1 MRRLGSV
8 AVLLLL
14 VALAA
19 PGWCASGAPAREWR
33 VACETVEGGVADL
46 YAKELARLLAEKS
59 GDAIRLDVFYFGTL
73 GTPSEMFELVRNGAM
88 EFCLTGPC
96 QSSYLVP
103 ENQFLGLH
111 FLFSADPEVNG
122 ELLANSRALN
132 VMLNEKYMEKGV
144 RVLSYFA
151 EGEMFWTA
159 DRPIHSPDDFKGFRI
174 RVMPS
179 LLLEESYRAYGADP
193 VPMPFTEL
201 YTALQLG
208 EADGQEN
215 APATVQEMGFMEVQ
229 DFLIGS
235 RHNVYVMQ
243 HVVNEAFFKSLDDD
257 VRAMLMESVAEASL
271 YIRRVQMELNAARLK
286 TLVDELGP
294 GQEYYELTPQERAAF
309 REIASGVYPKYM
321 ELAGDREFAKV
332 LLDTFRREI
341 AELERAREGQRAG
354 D

>member
-1 MRRLGSV
+1 M
-8 AVLLLL
+8 
-14 VALAA
+14 
-19 PGWCASGAPAREWR
+19 
-33 VACETVEGGVADL
+33 ACETVEGGVADL

-96 QSSYLVP
+96 QSSDLVR
-103 ENQFLGLH
+103 ENQVMALH
-111 FLFSADPEVNG
+111 FLFSDDPEVNA
-122 ELLANSRALN
+122 EFLANSSALN
-132 VMLNEKYMEKGV
+132 VMLNKKYMEKGV

-159 DRPIHSPDDFKGFRI
+159 NRPIRSPEDFKGLRI

-179 LLLEESYRAYGADP
+179 QLLEESYRAYGADP

-208 EADGQEN
+208 EVDGQEN
-215 APATVQEMGFMEVQ
+215 APATVQEMGYMEVQ
-229 DFLIGS
+229 NYLIGS
-235 RHNVYVMQ
+235 RHNVYIMQ
-243 HVVNEAFFKSLDDD
+243 HVVNEAFFQSLDEEL
-257 VRAMLMESVAEASL
+257 RAMLTESVAEASL
-271 YIRRVQMELNAARLK
+271 YIRRVQTELNAARLK
-286 TLVDELGP
+286 ILVDELGP
-294 GQEYYELTPQERAAF
+294 GQEYYELTRQERTAF
-309 REIASGVYPKYM
+309 REIAGRVYPKYV
-321 ELAGDREFAKV
+321 ELAGDREFAEV

-341 AELERAREGQRAG
+341 AELESSREGQRAG

>member
-1 MRRLGSV
+1 MRRFRSV
-8 AVLLLL
+8 AVSLLL
-14 VALAA
+14 VALVA
-19 PGWCASGAPAREWR
+19 PGWCAPGAPVREWR
-33 VACETVEGGVADL
+33 MACETVEGGVADL

-96 QSSYLVP
+96 QSSDLVR
-103 ENQFLGLH
+103 ENQVMALH
-111 FLFSADPEVNG
+111 FLFSDDPEVNA
-122 ELLANSRALN
+122 EFLANSSALN
-132 VMLNEKYMEKGV
+132 VMLNKKYMEKGV

-159 DRPIHSPDDFKGFRI
+159 NRPIRSPEDFKGLRI

-179 LLLEESYRAYGADP
+179 QLLEESYRAYGADP

-208 EADGQEN
+208 EVDGQEN
-215 APATVQEMGFMEVQ
+215 APATVQEMGYMEVQ
-229 DFLIGS
+229 NYLIGS
-235 RHNVYVMQ
+235 RHNVYIMQ
-243 HVVNEAFFKSLDDD
+243 HVVNEAFFQSLDEEL
-257 VRAMLMESVAEASL
+257 RAMLTESVAEASL
-271 YIRRVQMELNAARLK
+271 YIRRVQTELNAARLK
-286 TLVDELGP
+286 ILVDELGP
-294 GQEYYELTPQERAAF
+294 GQEYYELTRQERTAF
-309 REIASGVYPKYM
+309 REIAGRVYPKYV
-321 ELAGDREFAKV
+321 ELAGDREFAEV

-341 AELERAREGQRAG
+341 AELESSREGQRAG

>member
-1 MRRLGSV
+1 M
-8 AVLLLL
+8 
-14 VALAA
+14 
-19 PGWCASGAPAREWR
+19 
-33 VACETVEGGVADL
+33 ACETVEGGVADL

-96 QSSYLVP
+96 QSSDLVR
-103 ENQFLGLH
+103 ENQVMALH
-111 FLFSADPEVNG
+111 FLFSDDPEVNA
-122 ELLANSRALN
+122 EFLANSSALN
-132 VMLNEKYMEKGV
+132 VMLNKKYMEKGV

-159 DRPIHSPDDFKGFRI
+159 NRPIRSPEDFKGLRI

-179 LLLEESYRAYGADP
+179 QLLEESYRAYGADP

-208 EADGQEN
+208 EVDGQEN
-215 APATVQEMGFMEVQ
+215 APATVQEMGYMEVQ
-229 DFLIGS
+229 NYLIGS
-235 RHNVYVMQ
+235 RHNVYIMQ
-243 HVVNEAFFKSLDDD
+243 HVVNEAFFQSLDEEL
-257 VRAMLMESVAEASL
+257 RAMLMESVAEASL
-271 YIRRVQMELNAARLK
+271 YIRRVQTELNAARLK
-286 TLVDELGP
+286 ILVDELGP
-294 GQEYYELTPQERAAF
+294 GQEYYELTRQERTAF
-309 REIASGVYPKYM
+309 REIAGRVYPKYV
-321 ELAGDREFAKV
+321 ELAGDREFAEV

-341 AELERAREGQRAG
+341 AELESSREGQRAG